1 MDRGGIGSCCD
12 TMEDALWHLGCR
24 SRGGSLGCR
33 GARCLLSG
41 SDGTV
46 FEAEPIELGA
56 RHLFQDAGVVHAA
69 NEGEFSQQP
78 CIHATPLFAIR
89 LGAES
94 SLQPVSTELTLL
106 RTLQE
111 ASPKPLRGMVP
122 VPQIVIACF
131 LSEFSACVETPSF
144 R

>member
-94 SLQPVSTELTLL
+94 SLQPVSTEFTLL

-111 ASPKPLRGMVP
+111 ANTHWQTNLGVLGHFG
-122 VPQIVIACF
+122 VW
-131 LSEFSACVETPSF
+131 FSSDGERRLQVLKSS
-144 R
+144 